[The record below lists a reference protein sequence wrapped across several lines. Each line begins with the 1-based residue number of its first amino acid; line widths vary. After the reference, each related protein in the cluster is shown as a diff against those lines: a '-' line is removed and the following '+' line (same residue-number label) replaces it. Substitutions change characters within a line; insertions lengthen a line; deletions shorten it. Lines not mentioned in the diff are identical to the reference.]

1 MPKPPP
7 EIEPPDIHF
16 LRAAEGWME
25 LGLPREAEAEL
36 SYLSAEAARHPQSL
50 NTRWAVHAELGAWK
64 LAYVAAE
71 ELIACAREDVA
82 GWVHR
87 AFSARRMEGGGLQA
101 AWDALRPAAELFPDE
116 PLVPYNLACYACQ
129 LGRLDA
135 ARHWIEVA
143 RLAAAKRKG
152 DAVLKQ
158 MALADSDLTSIRDHI
173 AAW

>member
-1 MPKPPP
+1 MPKPLP

-25 LGLPREAEAEL
+25 LRLPREAEAEL
-36 SYLSAEAARHPQSL
+36 ACLSAEAARHPQAL

-64 LAYVAAE
+64 LAYAAAE
-71 ELIACAREDVA
+71 ELIACAPEDVA

-87 AFSARRMEGGGLQA
+87 AYSARRMEGGGLQA
-101 AWDALRPAAELFPDE
+101 AWDALRPAADLFPDE

-129 LGRLDA
+129 SGKLD
-135 ARHWIEVA
+135 VA
-143 RLAAAKRKG
+143 RRWIDSARLIAAKRNG

-158 MALADSDLTSIRDHI
+158 MALADSDLIPLRERI